1 MHAKRR
7 TADPHA
13 SGFNK
18 RRRAMRRIRV
28 AVTAGLAMVASFLA
42 APAAKAQAFQLC
54 NTGDT
59 YCTPATTT
67 VDIGTTTSTNPTF
80 DITFTGSANVTSVP
94 VVDLVALIPD
104 GSSVTPS
111 NYTASF
117 NSVTGGSPTAL
128 GEFNSSSSELW
139 NVLGITKGAD
149 YNFSSFVGSTRGP
162 DAGVTGFQVYEW
174 SSIATDFS
182 GSSQIAVS
190 FSDGTSFPDGALF
203 LAVGTDG
210 NNNYV
215 AKTPFTTTLAVSVP
229 ESGSKGMLFLSV
241 LVLFGMFL
249 RRPRWLQ
256 L

>member
-1 MHAKRR
+1 
-7 TADPHA
+7 
-13 SGFNK
+13 
-18 RRRAMRRIRV
+18 MRKVRIT
-28 AVTAGLAMVASFLA
+28 VTVVFVIVASFLSA
-42 APAAKAQAFQLC
+42 SPAMAQAFQLC
-54 NTGDT
+54 NTGDA
-59 YCTPATTT
+59 YCTPATST
-67 VDIGTTTSTNPTF
+67 VDLGTTASTNPTF
-80 DITFTGSANVTSVP
+80 DITLTSQSTP

-111 NYTASF
+111 DFTASF
-117 NSVTGGSPTAL
+117 NSGTGVKPDAL
-128 GEFNSSSSELW
+128 GGFSSGELW
-139 NVLGITKGAD
+139 TVLGITGGAD
-149 YNFSSFVGSTRGP
+149 YNLSSFNASTRGP

-174 SSIATDFS
+174 SNIVPDFS
-182 GSSQIAVS
+182 SSSQIAVS
-190 FSDGTSFPDGALF
+190 FSNGTSFPEGAMF

>member
-1 MHAKRR
+1 
-7 TADPHA
+7 
-13 SGFNK
+13 
-18 RRRAMRRIRV
+18 MRRIRV
-28 AVTAGLAMVASFLA
+28 VVTAGLAMVVSFLA

-80 DITFTGSANVTSVP
+80 DITLTSGSVP

-111 NYTASF
+111 SFTASF
-117 NSVTGGSPTAL
+117 NSGTGVAPTAP
-128 GEFNSSSSELW
+128 GEFNSSSGELW
-139 NVLGITKGAD
+139 SVLSITGGAD
-149 YNFSSFVGSTRGP
+149 YNFLSFVGSTRGP

-182 GSSQIAVS
+182 GSSPIAVS

-203 LAVGTDG
+203 LAVGTES
-210 NNNYV
+210 NNTTYV
-215 AKTPFTTTLAVSVP
+215 AKTPFTTALAVSVP

>member
-1 MHAKRR
+1 
-7 TADPHA
+7 
-13 SGFNK
+13 
-18 RRRAMRRIRV
+18 MRRMRV
-28 AVTAGLAMVASFLA
+28 AVTAGLAMVVSFLA
-42 APAAKAQAFQLC
+42 APAAKASDGVFQLC
-54 NTGDT
+54 NTGDA

-80 DITFTGSANVTSVP
+80 NITLTAASASVP

-111 NYTASF
+111 SFTASF
-117 NSVTGGSPTAL
+117 NSGTGVAPTL
-128 GEFNSSSSELW
+128 RGDFTSSTDELW
-139 NVLGITKGAD
+139 SVLSITGGAD
-149 YNFSSFVGSTRGP
+149 YNFLSFVGSTRGP

-190 FSDGTSFPDGALF
+190 FSNGTSFPEGAMF
-203 LAVGTDG
+203 LAVGTDS
-210 NNNYV
+210 NYNYV